1 MPRKTDLS
9 GVRFDEVEVIER
21 AVEDLCFESKNA
33 HWLCRC
39 LVCGAL
45 FKAATYEL
53 NSGKKSFCDK
63 SHVRG
68 KIWNYENIK
77 QN

>member
-1 MPRKTDLS
+1 MARTTDLT

-21 AVEDLCFESKNA
+21 AVEDMCFKSKNA

-45 FKAATYEL
+45 FKAATWEL
-53 NSGKKSFCDK
+53 NSGKKSFCNK
-63 SHVRG
+63 SHKGV
-68 KIWNYENIK
+68 K
-77 QN
+77 QWK